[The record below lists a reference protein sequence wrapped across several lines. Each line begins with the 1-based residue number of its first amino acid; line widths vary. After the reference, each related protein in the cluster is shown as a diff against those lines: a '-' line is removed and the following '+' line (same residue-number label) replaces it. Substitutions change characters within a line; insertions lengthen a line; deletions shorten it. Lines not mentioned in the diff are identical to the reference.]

1 MNEAKGGV
9 GINGKFPDSSG
20 ESPPTIM
27 DLFSSSVQL
36 AALLDHL
43 PVGLAVLDTNRR
55 IMLVNR
61 ALEALTGFTRDEIWG
76 LPCADV
82 LRSSICH
89 QQCPFADSLSGGESE
104 SLEGDIINRDRR
116 KIPVR
121 ISSKPLRGQSDDIV
135 GFLETIEDI
144 SHLRQAAEK
153 LNQAYRFGAMIGHS
167 AKMEELFRI
176 MPIIAQTDSSVLITG
191 ETGTGKD
198 LAAEAIHQTSVRARE
213 AFIKIN
219 CGALPETLMESELF
233 GHKKGAFT
241 GAVTDKPG
249 RIRLAH
255 KGTVY
260 LTEIGDLPL
269 ALQVKLLT
277 FLDDKIVYP
286 LGTTKGFQADVRVV
300 AATHRNLEQMVR
312 EGVFREDLLFR
323 LNVVRLHL
331 PPLREREGDI
341 GLLMDNFLSLF
352 SARFNKKIKGFSTD
366 VRRIL
371 LSYPFPGN
379 VRELRNAV
387 EYAVNICQDD
397 QIMPEHLPAYL
408 LDPQR
413 TARLADEKS
422 ASHAGHSP
430 QRTMGTS
437 VSSWAEIERQMILD
451 ALLKA
456 KGRKNRAAQALGWGR
471 STLWRK
477 IKQYGL
483 ES

>member
-1 MNEAKGGV
+1 
-9 GINGKFPDSSG
+9 
-20 ESPPTIM
+20 
-27 DLFSSSVQL
+27 
-36 AALLDHL
+36 
-43 PVGLAVLDTNRR
+43 
-55 IMLVNR
+55 
-61 ALEALTGFTRDEIWG
+61 
-76 LPCADV
+76 
-82 LRSSICH
+82 
-89 QQCPFADSLSGGESE
+89 
-104 SLEGDIINRDRR
+104 
-116 KIPVR
+116 
-121 ISSKPLRGQSDDIV
+121 
-135 GFLETIEDI
+135 
-144 SHLRQAAEK
+144 
-153 LNQAYRFGAMIGHS
+153 
-167 AKMEELFRI
+167 
-176 MPIIAQTDSSVLITG
+176 
-191 ETGTGKD
+191 
-198 LAAEAIHQTSVRARE
+198 
-213 AFIKIN
+213 
-219 CGALPETLMESELF
+219 MESELF

-323 LNVVRLHL
+323 LNVVRLPL

-422 ASHAGHSP
+422 ASPAVHSP